1 MQRRDFLKLSAGTAA
16 AAAFASRASAQG
28 AVKEIRIGYQK
39 TGVLVITRQRATLEK
54 HFTPQ
59 GIDVKWVEFSSGPP
73 MMEAMNVGSVDYG
86 AVGDSPPVFAQ
97 AAGAAIVYAAG
108 QPITNGQG
116 ILVPKDSSIRSI
128 ADLKGKRIGFTKGS
142 SAHNV
147 VVQTLEKA
155 GLTYADITP
164 VYLTPPD
171 AGPAFANGSIEAW
184 AIWDPYF
191 AIGET
196 KQNGRI
202 LINAREVTKTNSFY
216 IANREFA
223 KNHGAILQQ
232 IVDVTTATGKWAEQ
246 NRDEVAKSL
255 GRDHRCSAGHPGRR
269 RRSREFRDRPRHRRH
284 RRDPAGRRRPLL
296 QARPD
301 PEADRHPR
309 HRLAQHGD
317 LIVPT
322 NLPISKGLNMRR
334 IIQRLIAAHRAVDR
348 HRRRCGRHLLRSGQG
363 RPHRLPEIRQAG
375 AAQEQGH
382 AGAEAGG
389 RRLQGGVD
397 RIPVRPAAARSAQCR
412 RDRFRQHRRSPADL
426 RAGRRRADPVCR
438 L

>member
-1 MQRRDFLKLSAGTAA
+1 MMTAIRGREFGMQRRDFLKLSAGTAA
-16 AAAFASRASAQG
+16 AAAFASHASAQG
-28 AVKEIRIGYQK
+28 ALKEIRIGYQK
-39 TGVLVITRQRATLEK
+39 TGVLVITRQRATLER

-255 GRDHRCSAGHPGRR
+255 AAITGV
-269 RRSREFRDRPRHRRH
+269 
-284 RRDPAGRRRPLL
+284 PLDI
-296 QARPD
+296 QA
-301 PEADRHPR
+301 
-309 HRLAQHGD
+309 
-317 LIVPT
+317 V
-322 NLPISKGLNMRR
+322 
-334 IIQRLIAAHRAVDR
+334 
-348 HRRRCGRHLLRSGQG
+348 
-363 RPHRLPEIRQAG
+363 
-375 AAQEQGH
+375 
-382 AGAEAGG
+382 
-389 RRLQGGVD
+389 
-397 RIPVRPAAARSAQCR
+397 AAARANFVIGPVTDDIVATQQGVA
-412 RDRFRQHRRSPADL
+412 DRFYKLGLIPKPVVIRDIVWRSTAT
-426 RAGRRRADPVCR
+426 
-438 L
+438 